1 LLNSTR
7 PKPSSHQ
14 KFLSN
19 QNKSKRNKLKQ
30 ITNRNDKI
38 NINLPSFQVM
48 SVIHWMGYWYDE
60 KGSLSKQEPINQAIH
75 LIFHGILK
83 SKDN

>member
-1 LLNSTR
+1 
-7 PKPSSHQ
+7 
-14 KFLSN
+14 
-19 QNKSKRNKLKQ
+19 
-30 ITNRNDKI
+30 
-38 NINLPSFQVM
+38 M